1 MKDTLKNT
9 SETLNG
15 KLDTLGETN
24 RLIAKNILK
33 ATQMQIES
41 SQNSNKALE
50 KIGMEL
56 SAELRAIKESISAG
70 MTELGSITSEI
81 NTFKETIEGS
91 FDQSNDALE
100 KLTLGITNIEDEMRQ
115 GSQELKLILGSLT
128 PTLDS
133 SLDSI
138 HGAIMAVE
146 EEIDDGNINNEVQK
160 LALENIASKIELLN
174 SDGFKNL
181 KEGLATVENEIKIG
195 LSSLGSL
202 SEESLE
208 LLATEIRKAFI
219 TFHNFHNM
227 NIIALLKLLLNG

>member
-56 SAELRAIKESISAG
+56 SSELRAIKESISAG
-70 MTELGSITSEI
+70 MIELGSITSEI

>member
-1 MKDTLKNT
+1 
-9 SETLNG
+9 
-15 KLDTLGETN
+15 
-24 RLIAKNILK
+24 
-33 ATQMQIES
+33 
-41 SQNSNKALE
+41 
-50 KIGMEL
+50 
-56 SAELRAIKESISAG
+56 
-70 MTELGSITSEI
+70 
-81 NTFKETIEGS
+81 
-91 FDQSNDALE
+91 
-100 KLTLGITNIEDEMRQ
+100 MRQ

>member
-9 SETLNG
+9 SETLNE

-41 SQNSNKALE
+41 SQNSNMVLE

-56 SAELRAIKESISAG
+56 SAELRAIKESISSG
-70 MTELGSITSEI
+70 MTELGSEI
-81 NTFKETIEGS
+81 NTFKETVEAS

-100 KLTLGITNIEDEMRQ
+100 KLELGITNIEDEMRQ
-115 GSQELKLILGSLT
+115 GSQQLELTLGSLT

-174 SDGFKNL
+174 SDGLKNL
-181 KEGLATVENEIKIG
+181 KTGLSTVENKIEVG
-195 LSSLGSL
+195 LSKLGSM
-202 SEESLE
+202 SDESLE
-208 LLATEIRKAFI
+208 LLANEIRKAFI
-219 TFHNFHNM
+219 TS
-227 NIIALLKLLLNG
+227 L

>member
-1 MKDTLKNT
+1 
-9 SETLNG
+9 
-15 KLDTLGETN
+15 
-24 RLIAKNILK
+24 
-33 ATQMQIES
+33 
-41 SQNSNKALE
+41 
-50 KIGMEL
+50 
-56 SAELRAIKESISAG
+56 
-70 MTELGSITSEI
+70 
-81 NTFKETIEGS
+81 
-91 FDQSNDALE
+91 
-100 KLTLGITNIEDEMRQ
+100 MRQ

-219 TFHNFHNM
+219 TFHNFHNL
-227 NIIALLKLLLNG
+227 NIHNCIS

>member
-56 SAELRAIKESISAG
+56 SSELRAIKESISAG